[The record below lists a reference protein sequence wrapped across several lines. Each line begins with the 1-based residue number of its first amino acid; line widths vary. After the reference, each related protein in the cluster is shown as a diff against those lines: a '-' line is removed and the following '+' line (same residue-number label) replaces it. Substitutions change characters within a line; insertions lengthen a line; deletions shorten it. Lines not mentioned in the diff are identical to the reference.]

1 MNRLIISA
9 RLIFSAFAATI
20 GIAATPAAQAGELWR
35 ATGLEQPE
43 SALFDA
49 ANNRIIVSNIVGN
62 PGDADGNGYLSVL
75 SPDGKTVTQHWTD
88 GMDAPKGMAISGGKL
103 YVADITKIR
112 VVDLASGRLVASIA
126 VPNAVFLNDMTSD
139 KAGKVY
145 VTDMLADTIYRI
157 GGDTPELLVK
167 DPMLASP
174 NGVFADGN
182 RLIVASWGKG
192 IKPDFSTTE
201 PGGLLAVDLASKMVS
216 PLPGAQKFAYL
227 DGVVAIGDTI
237 YATAYMTGTLYR
249 YRAGS
254 APEAVAHFKPGSAD
268 IGTDGKSILY
278 VPLMNEGEV
287 VALKLD

>member
-1 MNRLIISA
+1 MNTLIT
-9 RLIFSAFAATI
+9 SAFIVAI
-20 GIAATPAAQAGELWR
+20 GIAAAPAAEAGELWR

-62 PGDADGNGYLSVL
+62 PGDADGNGYLSLL
-75 SPDGKTVTQHWTD
+75 SVDGKTVTRHWTD

-103 YVADITKIR
+103 YVADITRVR
-112 VVDLASGRLVASIA
+112 VVDLASGKLIASIA

-139 KAGKVY
+139 QSGKVY
-145 VTDMLADTIYRI
+145 VTDMLADAIYRI
-157 GGDTPELLVK
+157 DGDRPELFVK
-167 DPMLASP
+167 DAMLASP
-174 NGVFADGN
+174 NGVFADGI

-192 IKPDFSTTE
+192 IKPDFSTAE
-201 PGGLLAVDLASKMVS
+201 PGGLLSVDIASKVVS
-216 PLPGAQKFAYL
+216 PLPAAQKFADL
-227 DGVVAIGDTI
+227 DGVIAIGDTI

-249 YRAGS
+249 YHTGG

-287 VALKLD
+287 AALQLD

>member
-1 MNRLIISA
+1 MNTLIT
-9 RLIFSAFAATI
+9 SAFLAVI
-20 GIAATPAAQAGELWR
+20 GIATAPAAEAGELWR

-75 SPDGKTVTQHWTD
+75 SVDGKTVSRHWTD
-88 GMDAPKGMAISGGKL
+88 GMDAPKGMAIAGGKL
-103 YVADITKIR
+103 YVADITKVR
-112 VVDLASGRLVASIA
+112 VVDLASGKLVASIA

-139 KAGKVY
+139 QSGKVY
-145 VTDMLADTIYRI
+145 VTDMLADAIYRI
-157 GGDTPELLVK
+157 DGDRPELFVK
-167 DPMLASP
+167 DAMLASP
-174 NGVFADGN
+174 NGVFADGD

-192 IKPDFSTTE
+192 IKPDFSTAE
-201 PGGLLAVDLASKMVS
+201 PGGLLSVDIASKVVS
-216 PLPGAQKFAYL
+216 PLPGAQKFADL
-227 DGVVAIGDTI
+227 DGVIAMGDTI

-249 YRAGS
+249 YHTGG
-254 APEAVAHFKPGSAD
+254 APEAVTHFKPGGAD

-287 VALKLD
+287 AALKLD